1 MRPESYLLDYPLSKP
16 KTLKRIETAFI
27 QAGREAGTTGRL
39 SPETMSAA
47 ALPLAVDSE
56 HFCTYSNLY
65 WANAMQMGAQGQ
77 VPANVQA
84 RVSTE
89 VRILIREM
97 VLSFDPAAAARVKA
111 VLQFDF
117 PDQQQY
123 FRVTVD
129 RGQVRLEET
138 TTAQPDLR
146 VRCDAGL
153 WAQLF
158 MRQLDV
164 RRALLERR
172 LVLEGDKS
180 LFARLDRLFPPPS
193 A

>member
-1 MRPESYLLDYPLSKP
+1 ME
-16 KTLKRIETAFI
+16 
-27 QAGREAGTTGRL
+27 
-39 SPETMSAA
+39 
-47 ALPLAVDSE
+47 
-56 HFCTYSNLY
+56 
-65 WANAMQMGAQGQ
+65 MGAQGQ

-84 RVSTE
+84 RVSAE

-153 WAQLF
+153 WAQVF